1 MSDSTWGRVVDVQ
14 TTPSSRWALTA
25 AAAAVG
31 VGLATLHWSGL
42 VAGGALVGLCWP
54 SVRRAVV
61 AGFGFGVL
69 VLAVFAVRFALSGT
83 LDQYLAM
90 GPLLAVSTIV
100 PLVAGPLGAAVRGL
114 APDAPAETGQ

>member
-1 MSDSTWGRVVDVQ
+1 VSDSTWSRVVDAQ

-69 VLAVFAVRFALSGT
+69 VLAVFAVRFVLSGT

-90 GPLLAVSTIV
+90 GPLLAVSIVV
-100 PLVAGPLGAAVRGL
+100 PLVAGPLGATARGL
-114 APDAPAETGQ
+114 VPDAPSDGK